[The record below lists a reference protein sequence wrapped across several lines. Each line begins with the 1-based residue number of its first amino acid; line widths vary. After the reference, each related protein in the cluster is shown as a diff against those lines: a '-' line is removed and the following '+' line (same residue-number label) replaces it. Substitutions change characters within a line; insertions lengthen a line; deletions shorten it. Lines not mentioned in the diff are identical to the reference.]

1 MSKFFSI
8 YFFTQPFSINLINPI
23 HFRFGKKEC
32 VLFTFNQSNLFKNQ
46 FLMISTV
53 KIAIIGCGNLGAS
66 IANGLLMRGDFD
78 PKNLTL
84 TKRNTASL
92 AEFEA
97 KGVRVHTDNAVAAQ
111 YADIILLG
119 VKPYNVSTILKEIK
133 PALDPKKQI
142 IISLATGVTLKEM
155 YEVIDPKTVTF
166 RAMPNIAADIQ
177 ESITCVCQE
186 QASPMQVEMVQELF
200 DSIGFTITIDESLM
214 EAATVLGACG
224 IAYVLRFMRAMIQG
238 GIQIGFDSVTASKIV
253 NQTVKGAAELMIQK
267 NIHPEAAID
276 KVTTPKGCTIVGLN
290 EMEHQ
295 GFSSAMVRG
304 VIASYEKIEK

>member
-1 MSKFFSI
+1 
-8 YFFTQPFSINLINPI
+8 
-23 HFRFGKKEC
+23 
-32 VLFTFNQSNLFKNQ
+32 
-46 FLMISTV
+46 MISKQ
-53 KIAIIGCGNLGAS
+53 KIAIIGCGNLGTS
-66 IANGLLMRGDFD
+66 IASGLLMRSDFD
-78 PKNLTL
+78 PKNLIL
-84 TKRNTASL
+84 TKRNTSSL

-97 KGVRVHTDNAVAAQ
+97 KGVHVHSNNAAAAEH
-111 YADIILLG
+111 ADLVLLG
-119 VKPYNVSTILKEIK
+119 VKPYNVANILREIN
-133 PALDPKKQI
+133 PVLDPKKQI
-142 IISLATGVTLKEM
+142 IISLATGITLNEM
-155 YEVIDPKTVTF
+155 FEVINPATVAF

-177 ESITCVCQE
+177 ESITCVCHQNA
-186 QASPMQVEMVQELF
+186 QPTQVDLVKELF
-200 DSIGFTITIDESLM
+200 DAIGFTISIDESLM

>member
-1 MSKFFSI
+1 
-8 YFFTQPFSINLINPI
+8 
-23 HFRFGKKEC
+23 
-32 VLFTFNQSNLFKNQ
+32 
-46 FLMISTV
+46 MITNV

-66 IANGLLMRGDFD
+66 IANGLLTIPGFD
-78 PKNLTL
+78 PENLIL
-84 TKRNTASL
+84 TKRSTSSL
-92 AEFEA
+92 SEYQQRGA
-97 KGVRVHTDNAVAAQ
+97 
-111 YADIILLG
+111 IILSDNLQAVQMADLVILG
-119 VKPYNVSTILKEIK
+119 VKPYNVTPILNEIL
-133 PALDPKKQI
+133 PGIDPERHS
-142 IISLATGVTLKEM
+142 IISLATGITLSEM
-155 YEVIDPKTVTF
+155 YQVLKPETIAF

-177 ESITCVCQE
+177 ESVTCICSQNANKE
-186 QASPMQVEMVQELF
+186 QVELVTSLF
-200 DSIGFTITIDESLM
+200 NSIGFTIPIDENLM

-304 VIASYEKIEK
+304 VIASYDKIAK

>member
-1 MSKFFSI
+1 
-8 YFFTQPFSINLINPI
+8 
-23 HFRFGKKEC
+23 
-32 VLFTFNQSNLFKNQ
+32 
-46 FLMISTV
+46 MISQV
-53 KIAIIGCGNLGAS
+53 KIAIIGCGNLGTS
-66 IANGLLMRGDFD
+66 IANGLLSLEGFS
-78 PKNLTL
+78 PSQLTL
-84 TKRNTASL
+84 TKRHTESL
-92 AEFEA
+92 SEFSSRGVNVHSDNLSAAREA
-97 KGVRVHTDNAVAAQ
+97 DL
-111 YADIILLG
+111 ILLG
-119 VKPYNVSTILKEIK
+119 VKPYNVATILKEINS
-133 PALDPKKQI
+133 ALDPAKQV
-142 IISLATGVTLKEM
+142 IISLATGITLREM
-155 YEVIDPKTVTF
+155 YEVIDTNTVTF

-177 ESITCVCQE
+177 ESITCICHQN
-186 QASPMQVEMVQELF
+186 AKSSQVDLVKELF
-200 DSIGFTITIDESLM
+200 DAIGHTITIDENLM

>member
-1 MSKFFSI
+1 MLA
-8 YFFTQPFSINLINPI
+8 NL
-23 HFRFGKKEC
+23 
-32 VLFTFNQSNLFKNQ
+32 
-46 FLMISTV
+46 
-53 KIAIIGCGNLGAS
+53 KIAIIGCGNLGTS
-66 IANGLLMRGDFD
+66 IANGLLMRSDFD

-92 AEFEA
+92 AEFET
-97 KGVRVHTDNAVAAQ
+97 KGVNVHSDNATAAQ
-111 YADIILLG
+111 NADLVLLG
-119 VKPYNVSTILKEIK
+119 VKPFNVANILKEIK
-133 PALDPKKQI
+133 PVLDPKKQM
-142 IISLATGVTLKEM
+142 IISLATGITLNEM
-155 YEVIDPKTVTF
+155 FEVIDPKTVAF

-177 ESITCVCQE
+177 ESITCVCHQN
-186 QASPMQVEMVQELF
+186 ANSSQVDLIKELF
-200 DSIGFTITIDESLM
+200 DAIGFTISIDENLM

>member
-1 MSKFFSI
+1 
-8 YFFTQPFSINLINPI
+8 
-23 HFRFGKKEC
+23 
-32 VLFTFNQSNLFKNQ
+32 
-46 FLMISTV
+46 MISKM

-66 IANGLLMRGDFD
+66 IANGLLKRDDFD

-84 TKRNTASL
+84 TKRHVDSL
-92 AEFEA
+92 SGFAVL
-97 KGVRVHTDNAVAAQ
+97 GVNVQSDNIYAAAN
-111 YADIILLG
+111 ADIIILG
-119 VKPYNVSTILKEIK
+119 VKPYNIAPILTEIN
-133 PALDPKKQI
+133 PSLNPKKQI
-142 IISLATGVTLKEM
+142 IISLATGITLAEM
-155 YEVIDPKTVTF
+155 YQVIDSNSITF

-177 ESITCVCQE
+177 ESITCICSQNAD
-186 QASPMQVEMVQELF
+186 QDQVKLISELF
-200 DSIGFTITIDESLM
+200 DGIGFTIPIDENLM

-267 NIHPEAAID
+267 NMHPEAAID

-290 EMEHQ
+290 EMEHR

-304 VIASYEKIEK
+304 VIASYEKIAK

>member
-1 MSKFFSI
+1 MLF
-8 YFFTQPFSINLINPI
+8 
-23 HFRFGKKEC
+23 HFGKKEPD
-32 VLFTFNQSNLFKNQ
+32 LFTFIQTTAAIIRKSMLNSQ
-46 FLMISTV
+46 
-53 KIAIIGCGNLGAS
+53 KIAIIGCGNLGTS
-66 IANGLLMRGDFD
+66 IANGLLMKEDFD
-78 PKNLTL
+78 PKNLSL
-84 TKRNTASL
+84 TKRNTSSL

-97 KGVRVHTDNAVAAQ
+97 RGVHVHSDNKVAAQ
-111 YADIILLG
+111 YADVILLG
-119 VKPYNVSTILKEIK
+119 VKPYNVATILKEIQ
-133 PALDPKKQI
+133 PVLNPKKQL
-142 IISLATGVTLKEM
+142 IISLATGVTLEEM
-155 YEVIDPKTVTF
+155 YQVLDPETVTF

-177 ESITCVCQE
+177 ESITCICQ
-186 QASPMQVEMVQELF
+186 QKANPGQIGLVKELF
-200 DSIGFTITIDESLM
+200 DSIGHTITIDESLM

-238 GIQIGFDSVTASKIV
+238 GIQIGFDANTASQIV

>member
-1 MSKFFSI
+1 MIF
-8 YFFTQPFSINLINPI
+8 
-23 HFRFGKKEC
+23 HFGKKEPD
-32 VLFTFNQSNLFKNQ
+32 LFTFIQSIKLLINYSMLNNQ
-46 FLMISTV
+46 
-53 KIAIIGCGNLGAS
+53 KIAIIGCGNLGTS
-66 IANGLLMRGDFD
+66 IANGLLMKEDFD
-78 PKNLTL
+78 PKNLSL
-84 TKRNTASL
+84 TKRNTSSL
-92 AEFEA
+92 SEFEA
-97 KGVRVHTDNAVAAQ
+97 RGVQVHSDNRIAAQ

-119 VKPYNVSTILKEIK
+119 VKPYNVSTILKEIQ
-133 PALDPKKQI
+133 PVLHPQKQL
-142 IISLATGVTLKEM
+142 IISLATGITLEEM
-155 YEVIDPKTVTF
+155 YQVLDQNTVTF

-177 ESITCVCQE
+177 ESITCICHQKALPV
-186 QASPMQVEMVQELF
+186 QVELVKELF
-200 DSIGFTITIDESLM
+200 DSIGFTISIDESLM

-238 GIQIGFDSVTASKIV
+238 GIQIGFDANTASQIV

>member
-1 MSKFFSI
+1 
-8 YFFTQPFSINLINPI
+8 
-23 HFRFGKKEC
+23 
-32 VLFTFNQSNLFKNQ
+32 
-46 FLMISTV
+46 MISKV
-53 KIAIIGCGNLGAS
+53 KIAIIGCGNLGTS
-66 IANGLLMRGDFD
+66 IANGLLMRADFD
-78 PKNLTL
+78 PANLTL

-92 AEFEA
+92 GEFEA
-97 KGVRVHTDNAVAAQ
+97 KGVHVHTDNASAAK
-111 YADIILLG
+111 YADLVLLG
-119 VKPYNVSTILKEIK
+119 VKPYNVGNILREIQ
-133 PALDPKKQI
+133 PVLDPNKQT
-142 IISLATGVTLKEM
+142 IISLATGITLKEM
-155 YEVIDPKTVTF
+155 YEILDPKTVTF

-177 ESITCVCQE
+177 ESITCICEE
-186 QASPMQVEMVQELF
+186 QADPMQVELVKELF
-200 DSIGFTITIDESLM
+200 DTIGFTISIDEHLM

-290 EMEHQ
+290 EMEHR

-304 VIASYEKIEK
+304 VIASYDKIAK